1 MSEIRKIRDPIHG
14 FITLTP
20 KEFEIVDSPL
30 FQRLRGIKQLA
41 FAHLVYPGAL
51 HSRFEH
57 SLGVFHISSLLTKS
71 LYLEKEDVENVCLAA
86 LIHDIGHGPF
96 SHVSEEA
103 LEIYCDKEKIE
114 KRLKG
119 DREKI
124 HELITEDIILNSQL
138 CDIIGKRGCEIIAKL
153 LSSGYGDPALKSIVS
168 GPIDADKQ
176 DYLLRDSYY
185 CGVKYGVFDLH
196 QLHKEF
202 ATIVDL
208 SGEGKRLGISV
219 DGVIALEQFVLA
231 KYYITTQVYRHKIRL
246 ITDQMLIRA
255 ICLGIDYDKI
265 EELYKLYN
273 YDGSYDFIDNYIN
286 WDDARF
292 LLYFTEAKFKGKKC
306 YDIIMRLIERRLF
319 KRIFRIRITDLPDR
333 CRDPLI
339 RITEPDYREK
349 RNTIEKLIGG
359 IISDIIKQKII
370 TESVILH
377 YYKIKSVYD
386 RNDEPILVNAKQKPK
401 HFDQESLIFRSI
413 DKQMS
418 ESFVEV
424 YAPVE

>member
-1 MSEIRKIRDPIHG
+1 MPESRKIRDPIHG
-14 FITLTP
+14 FISLTS
-20 KEFEIVDSPL
+20 KELEIVDSPI

-57 SLGVFHISSLLTKS
+57 SIGVFHISSLIAKS
-71 LYLEKEDVENVCLAA
+71 SSLGLGKEDVDIVRLAA

-124 HELITEDIILNSQL
+124 HELITEDIILNSKL
-138 CDIIGKRGCEIIAKL
+138 CDIIGKRDCEIIAKL

-202 ATIVDL
+202 ATIIDP

-255 ICLGIDYDKI
+255 ICLGIDYDNI
-265 EELYKLYN
+265 EELCKLYS
-273 YDGSYDFIDNYIN
+273 YDGSSDFIDNYIN

-292 LLYFTEAKFKGKKC
+292 LLYFTDKKLSEKKF
-306 YDIIMRLIERRLF
+306 LILLNN
-319 KRIFRIRITDLPDR
+319 K
-333 CRDPLI
+333 
-339 RITEPDYREK
+339 
-349 RNTIEKLIGG
+349 
-359 IISDIIKQKII
+359 
-370 TESVILH
+370 
-377 YYKIKSVYD
+377 
-386 RNDEPILVNAKQKPK
+386 
-401 HFDQESLIFRSI
+401 
-413 DKQMS
+413 
-418 ESFVEV
+418 
-424 YAPVE
+424 